1 MTRENH
7 GKQKTNQG
15 TIYLMN
21 KILNANSKG
30 FDNQLSYYLGLR
42 KKNSNLEASSVRK
55 ILNDIKKG
63 NDSSI
68 IKYEKKFNRLKNLR
82 KKDLCFSSSEI
93 KKNINLL
100 NERTKKDINLAYNRI
115 LNFHK
120 NQKIKTFSTTDKFKN
135 RFSYRT
141 VPIEKIGVYVPG
153 GKASYPSSVLMN
165 CIPAIVAGV
174 PKIFMTVPSLN
185 KKINPGIL
193 YAAKKCG
200 VKKIYKLGG
209 AQAIAAFAYGTE
221 TVQKVDKVVGP
232 GNQYVSLA
240 KKEVFGEVGI
250 DMFAGPSEVT
260 VIADKYSNPKWIA
273 ADLIAQAE
281 HDELSQS
288 ILVTNNKELIYKV
301 NKFLSFQIALLPKY
315 KIIKSSLKNFGL
327 AIFAKNMRDVA
338 NVVNKIAPEHLE
350 ICTKKPENYLKLI
363 NNAGSIF
370 LGSFSP
376 EAMGDYLAGPNHVLP
391 TSGTARF
398 SSGLSVLDFLKRQS
412 VIKISKSG
420 IERLGPSVINLANYE
435 NLHGHASSVRMR
447 IKGKN

>member
-1 MTRENH
+1 M
-7 GKQKTNQG
+7 
-15 TIYLMN
+15 IYLMN
-21 KILNANSKG
+21 KILSTKKKD
-30 FDNQLSYYLGLR
+30 FDSQLSYYLGLR
-42 KKNSNLEASSVRK
+42 KNRSNSKASVVRK
-55 ILNDIKKG
+55 ILRDIEKRK
-63 NDSSI
+63 DISLIS
-68 IKYEKKFNRLKNLR
+68 YEKKFSGIKKLNKKNLS
-82 KKDLCFSSSEI
+82 FSKTEI
-93 KKNINLL
+93 KKNLKLL
-100 NERTKKDINLAYNRI
+100 NSRTKKDIDLAYNRI

-120 NQKIKTFSTTDKFKN
+120 NQKIKTFSVTDKFKN
-135 RFSYRT
+135 RFVYRT
-141 VPIEKIGVYVPG
+141 KPIEKIGVYVPG

-174 PKIFMTVPSLN
+174 PEIFMTVPSLN

-193 YAAKKCG
+193 YAAKKCK

-209 AQAIAAFAYGTE
+209 AQAIGAFAYGTN
-221 TVQKVDKVVGP
+221 TVEKVDKIVGP
-232 GNQYVSLA
+232 GNEFVSLA

-260 VIADKYSNPKWIA
+260 IIADKYSNPKWIA

-288 ILVTNNKELIYKV
+288 ILVTDSKELIYKV
-301 NKFLSFQIALLPKY
+301 KKLINFQTKILPK
-315 KIIKSSLKNFGL
+315 KRIISSSLKNFGL
-327 AIFAKNMRDVA
+327 AVLAKNKRE
-338 NVVNKIAPEHLE
+338 IASVINRISPEHLE
-350 ICTKKPENYLKLI
+350 ICTKKPESYLKLI

-447 IKGKN
+447 IKR

>member
-1 MTRENH
+1 
-7 GKQKTNQG
+7 
-15 TIYLMN
+15 MN
-21 KILNANSKG
+21 NILNTRKQNFENKLYRFLDS
-30 FDNQLSYYLGLR
+30 R
-42 KKNSNLEASSVRK
+42 KKNSNSKVLIVRK
-55 ILNDIKKG
+55 IIRDIKK
-63 NDSSI
+63 NKDVSL
-68 IKYEKKFNRLKNLR
+68 IKYEKRFTGIKKLNKKN
-82 KKDLCFSSSEI
+82 FSFSETEI
-93 KKNINLL
+93 KKSIKQL
-100 NERTKKDINLAYNRI
+100 NKNTKKDIDLAYKRI
-115 LNFHK
+115 LNFHR
-120 NQKIKTFSTTDKFKN
+120 NQKINAFSITDKFKN
-135 RFSYRT
+135 KLSYRT
-141 VPIEKIGVYVPG
+141 KPIDKIGVYVPG

-174 PKIFMTVPSLN
+174 PEIFMTVPSLN
-185 KKINPGIL
+185 KKINPAIL
-193 YAAKKCG
+193 YAAKKCK

-209 AQAIAAFAYGTE
+209 AQAVAALAFGT
-221 TVQKVDKVVGP
+221 TSIQKVDKIIGP
-232 GNQYVSLA
+232 GNEFVSLA

-260 VIADKYSNPKWIA
+260 VIADKYSNPRWIA

-288 ILVTNNKELIYKV
+288 ILVTDNKEFIFKV
-301 NKFLSFQIALLPKY
+301 KKFIGLQTKFLPKK
-315 KIIKSSLKNFGL
+315 KIISASLKNFGL
-327 AIFAKNMRDVA
+327 AILAKNAKEIASVT
-338 NVVNKIAPEHLE
+338 NKIAPEHLE
-350 ICTKKPENYLKLI
+350 ISTKNPEKYLKLI

-370 LGSFSP
+370 LGPLSP
-376 EAMGDYLAGPNHVLP
+376 EAMGDYIAGPNHVLP